1 VSCSTVKA
9 SNSNGH
15 KSPAKCYLTSKL
27 SDEAPKQVI
36 NKTLILFEDVD
47 TVFDEDRGF
56 ISTILKIAETT
67 KWPIILT
74 SNSESLSSVL
84 HISNDHR
91 SSFDVIY
98 ILKLL
103 LFVTLSLI
111 CEEKDPSL
119 PNLLDQL
126 ILDFKYPSA
135 GELLS
140 HVGMVKSY
148 FVDENLCY
156 LSDLVKVDYVLT
168 LFRSV
173 NLREWMSLLL
183 N

>member
-1 VSCSTVKA
+1 
-9 SNSNGH
+9 
-15 KSPAKCYLTSKL
+15 
-27 SDEAPKQVI
+27 
-36 NKTLILFEDVD
+36 
-47 TVFDEDRGF
+47 
-56 ISTILKIAETT
+56 
-67 KWPIILT
+67 
-74 SNSESLSSVL
+74 
-84 HISNDHR
+84 
-91 SSFDVIY
+91 
-98 ILKLL
+98 
-103 LFVTLSLI
+103 
-111 CEEKDPSL
+111 L

-173 NLREWMSLLL
+173 NLREWMLLLL